1 MSVEQAIQAQ
11 RASQGD
17 LLRRANVVGVAVG
30 NKGSKEDA
38 AGEKAVV
45 VLVERKLPLAALTRR
60 DRVPGAI
67 DGVRTDVYE
76 VGYLRA
82 LATPRDRFRPTMPAG
97 VSMGHYRITAG
108 TLGAMVIDRFSGE
121 RLILSN
127 NHVLA
132 NANDARAGDVV
143 LQPAPRDGGRNPADV
158 VAHLER
164 FIPLRFIGEPPPP
177 PEPVK
182 RVRPAPDA
190 GRILRLLVNMINL
203 MNEMS
208 GSDWRVQTAAA
219 PGSALAAQRATLAS
233 DNHFDAALA
242 RPVQQ
247 GMFTNEL
254 RGVGLVRGTRAP
266 ALGMAVRK
274 TGRTTDHTIGKVVL
288 LNATVNVAYGKKTA
302 RFTGQVITS
311 PMSLGGDSGSL
322 IVHRDERV
330 AVGLLFAGSTQA
342 TIFTPIQP
350 LLDALDVTLVEG

>member
-11 RASQGD
+11 RAAQGD
-17 LLRRANVVGVAVG
+17 LMRRANVVGVAVG
-30 NKGSKEDA
+30 NKGSKAEL

-45 VLVERKLPLAALTRR
+45 VMVERKLPLAALSRR

-67 DGVRTDVYE
+67 DGIRTDVYE

-108 TLGAMVIDRFSGE
+108 TLGVMVTDRLSGE

-132 NANDARAGDVV
+132 NANDARAGDAV

-164 FIPLRFIGEPPPP
+164 FIPLHFIGEPPPP
-177 PEPVK
+177 PQPVK
-182 RVRPAPDA
+182 RMRPAPDA
-190 GRILRLLVNMINL
+190 GKVLRLLVNIINL
-203 MNEMS
+203 VNELS
-208 GSDWRVQTAAA
+208 GSGWRVQTAAA
-219 PGSALAAQRATLAS
+219 PGRPAPAAQRALPAGG
-233 DNHFDAALA
+233 NHFDAALA
-242 RPVQQ
+242 RPVNQ
-247 GMFTNEL
+247 GMFTGEI
-254 RGVGLVRGTRAP
+254 RGVGRVQGTRAP
-266 ALGMAVRK
+266 TLGMAVRK
-274 TGRTTDHTIGKVVL
+274 TGRTTDHTSGTVVL

-322 IVHRDERV
+322 IVHRQDRV

-342 TIFTPIQP
+342 TIFTPIRP
-350 LLDALDVTLVEG
+350 LLDALDVAL